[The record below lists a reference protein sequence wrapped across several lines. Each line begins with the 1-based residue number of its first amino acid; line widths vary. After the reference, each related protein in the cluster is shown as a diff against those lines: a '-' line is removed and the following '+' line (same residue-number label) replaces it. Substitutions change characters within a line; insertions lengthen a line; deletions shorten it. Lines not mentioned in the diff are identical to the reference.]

1 MLLWGQ
7 FTVLAFVTGLVAAV
21 VVTRVFR
28 LPPVELSGRVNLW
41 YGVVFVLSASSAPL
55 VRGSLT
61 VAWQVLDWRRQPG
74 AAIIAVPLRI
84 DDDLIMTHT
93 AVTASLIP
101 GSLIVDADRD
111 RRILYLHVIGVR
123 SDARCRARSARAC
136 WGWERR
142 IVRAV
147 GSRAQVER
155 VSRMPRPRMQ
165 GGCAVNILLLIA
177 IYVVF
182 AVAALLTLWRIVI
195 GPSILDRAVASD
207 VLLTQVMCVL
217 GAEMAINH
225 HTRSLPVLLI
235 IAARRGLRLD
245 LDRPVRREKGQRRAM
260 IDHGCRARRHRARAD
275 PASARSCASPPRSAC
290 CASAMCRPD
299 CTRRPSRRC
308 SG

>member
-1 MLLWGQ
+1 MSPDSRLSPRRAARAD
-7 FTVLAFVTGLVAAV
+7 LAPAAV
-21 VVTRVFR
+21 LRLARRPVDAAVGAVHGPGVRHGLAAALVVTRVFR

-41 YGVVFVLSASSAPL
+41 WGLVFVLEFLAAL

-123 SDARCRARSARAC
+123 SDADVERHRASVLH
-136 WGWERR
+136 WEAR

-147 GSRAQVER
+147 GSRAQLER
-155 VSRMPRPRMQ
+155 VRSCARPRMRWRER
-165 GGCAVNILLLIA
+165 CEHP
-177 IYVVF
+177 
-182 AVAALLTLWRIVI
+182 AARHLRRLRGRRAADVWRIVI

-207 VLLTQVMCVL
+207 VLLTLVMCVL

-225 HTRSLPVLLI
+225 HTRTLPVLLI
-235 IAARRGLRLD
+235 IAARR
-245 LDRPVRREKGQRRAM
+245 A
-260 IDHGCRARRHRARAD
+260 C
-275 PASARSCASPPRSAC
+275 SARSRSPASSREGTGRADGCRSHSGMPC
-290 CASAMCRPD
+290 S
-299 CTRRPSRRC
+299 TPSR
-308 SG
+308 SS